1 MIFNCYYRSKDGS
14 RKELKVNADNRKHA
28 YQQVKDAGL
37 NVIELCPIG
46 NSFKNKQV
54 QETSDTNLVK
64 IPNEEEIKFLLM
76 RKNAFWIGFWSSF
89 FSPILWII
97 ACIICICKYEM
108 RGLSCCITGIIAP
121 SVPIVLGFLGFG
133 SGIGLAE
140 CIGIVAQGVAGV
152 FIRIILGIIFFVV
165 GVWISKYF
173 YKKDVLLGFIMPSA
187 SVASRM

>member
-1 MIFNCYYRSKDGS
+1 MTFNCYYRSKDGA

-37 NVIELCPIG
+37 NVIELCPATG
-46 NSFKNKQV
+46 HVQNKSV
-54 QETSDTNLVK
+54 QKTNETNNLK
-64 IPNEEEIKFLLM
+64 IPNEEELKFLLM
-76 RKNAFWIGFWSSF
+76 RKNAFWIGFVSSF

-121 SVPIVLGFLGFG
+121 GIPVVLGFLGFG
-133 SGIGLAE
+133 LGIGLAG
-140 CIGIVAQGVAGV
+140 CIDVVAKGGAGL
-152 FIRIILGIIFFVV
+152 FIGILGIIFFVV

-173 YKKDVLLGFIMPSA
+173 YKKDVLLGFTMPSA

>member
-37 NVIELCPIG
+37 NVIELFPVG

-76 RKNAFWIGFWSSF
+76 RKNAFWIGFASSF
-89 FSPILWII
+89 FSPISWII

-121 SVPIVLGFLGFG
+121 GVPVVLGSVGFPL
-133 SGIGLAE
+133 GIGLAG
-140 CIGIVAQGVAGV
+140 CIGLVDQGVAGV
-152 FIRIILGIIFFVV
+152 FGIILGIIFFVV
-165 GVWISKYF
+165 GVMIAKYF
-173 YKKDVLLGFIMPSA
+173 YKKDVLLGFTMPSA